1 MRSLIAFL
9 EPTMVT
15 ALIMMVTLF
24 VFFSVEQSLISGN
37 LAASRQA
44 LAQNNAIR
52 AVCLPCIDQSQF
64 HAAALFHLYCGPH
77 LWLHS
82 WGSFPVR
89 ACSTYVCVCVCVC
102 AVWRAFSSALPSS
115 SQANENLES
124 AKVELQDEEDELV
137 NMYSKWLDEDS
148 EEMEVSKEEMTTLK
162 EQLKTVQDNVKAH
175 SESIGTKADALAEK
189 EKRLTVSRR
198 PTWIKTH
205 DESIFISYHATL
217 WLLLPSWG
225 SISRRTGCA
234 GDGVASGLLQS

>member
-1 MRSLIAFL
+1 M
-9 EPTMVT
+9 
-15 ALIMMVTLF
+15 
-24 VFFSVEQSLISGN
+24 
-37 LAASRQA
+37 
-44 LAQNNAIR
+44 
-52 AVCLPCIDQSQF
+52 
-64 HAAALFHLYCGPH
+64 
-77 LWLHS
+77 
-82 WGSFPVR
+82 
-89 ACSTYVCVCVCVC
+89 CVCVCVC

-198 PTWIKTH
+198 PNLDQNTRRIYFYIIPRHTMASPPIVGLHIKAHGVCWGWCGLWIVTKLT
-205 DESIFISYHATL
+205 DTVIPT
-217 WLLLPSWG
+217 
-225 SISRRTGCA
+225 
-234 GDGVASGLLQS
+234 LQSYQFKIQQKQNYLDEMSEVLKKLNQSTPNTEIDAEAEKYVWDDEVKGETEEDYYNECVPPLSSDVTSVRIVPFFLWFAVMCV